1 MDMRAVKR
9 ALAAA
14 IVWLLPSAASAQSKS
29 AIPTLGVPGMVILG
43 VVLGVAGAVM
53 QRRRH

>member
-1 MDMRAVKR
+1 MRAVKR